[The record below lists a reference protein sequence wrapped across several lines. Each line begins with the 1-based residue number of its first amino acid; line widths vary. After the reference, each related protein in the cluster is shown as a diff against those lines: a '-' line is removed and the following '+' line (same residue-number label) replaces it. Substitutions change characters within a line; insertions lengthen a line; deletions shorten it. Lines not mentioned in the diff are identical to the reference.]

1 MKTYTQFLLELTPYQ
16 RIEKASWTK
25 AAKRKTAAPKPTAK
39 TALPW
44 AKRSDIAGWYHPTE
58 KSFVFKWANNNYH
71 VTEMVKHPEAFGLT
85 TADIEAGVKK
95 HNRYA
100 QGSDQIVR
108 SPAEQ
113 RSMKALNKRQYAQ
126 LLSGRMDRMTEI
138 TDLALNKGWAMVNIT
153 QNEIAIRAN
162 ETDTHKVA
170 VREILEADAMQGKA
184 IRIRNERNPSKDLT
198 FVFIE
203 SAEKF
208 LHS

>member
-1 MKTYTQFLLELTPYQ
+1 MKTYPQFVLELTAYQ
-16 RIEKASWTK
+16 KLEKDSWKKASN
-25 AAKRKTAAPKPTAK
+25 RKTTLPKPTAK

-44 AKRSDIAGWYHPTE
+44 AKRSDIAGWYHPTQ

-153 QNEIAIRAN
+153 QSEIMIRAN
-162 ETDTHKVA
+162 ETNTHKAA
-170 VREILEADAMQGKA
+170 VREILEVDAMHGK
-184 IRIRNERNPSKDLT
+184 IVRIVDEKTPSKDLALF
-198 FVFIE
+198 FVE
-203 SAEKF
+203 NAEKF

>member
-16 RIEKASWTK
+16 RIERASWAK
-25 AAKRKTAAPKPTAK
+25 AGKRKIATPKPTAK

-58 KSFVFKWANNNYH
+58 KSFVFKWTNNNYH

-85 TADIEAGVKK
+85 SEDITAAVAK
-95 HNRYA
+95 HLRHA
-100 QGSDQIVR
+100 PRETV
-108 SPAEQ
+108 
-113 RSMKALNKRQYAQ
+113 KALNKSYYAQ
-126 LLSGRMDRMTEI
+126 LLSGRMDKMTTI
-138 TDLALNKGWAMVNIT
+138 TDLVLNKGWAMVNISH
-153 QNEIAIRAN
+153 NEIVIRAN
-162 ETDTHKVA
+162 QTDTHKAA
-170 VREILEADAMQGKA
+170 VREILEVDAMQGKM